1 MEVSLFFELRGAP
14 APGSGDLGCSEEE
27 RRGKS
32 GAVAGVGERGSGAG
46 AGAGAAWGG
55 EGM

>member
-1 MEVSLFFELRGAP
+1 MEVSSFFELRGAP

-46 AGAGAAWGG
+46 AGAAWGG